1 MLIGSILFA
10 AMNSAPALGASTG
23 VICIIPAGA
32 SSCPSSPSSLT
43 GTVGSQLRVSVF
55 IQNSTGLNGFD
66 VTLLADHAILKPAG
80 ADFTGI
86 VLPGPQ
92 TLLLECLSGV
102 LISGTTCSSTDTI
115 DTLHLAVVSAPGT
128 VTGTPATG
136 LLFTAIYN
144 ITRTTSGTTLGFQTG
159 CGSATAPTSDPPVCV
174 TVANGS
180 PSAVPRRLS
189 PPYFQPSRPPILFYL
204 QSRVA

>member
-80 ADFTGI
+80 ADRSEEHTSELQSHHDL
-86 VLPGPQ
+86 VCR
-92 TLLLECLSGV
+92 LLLEKKKKKKYHINL
-102 LISGTTCSSTDTI
+102 
-115 DTLHLAVVSAPGT
+115 
-128 VTGTPATG
+128 
-136 LLFTAIYN
+136 
-144 ITRTTSGTTLGFQTG
+144 RT
-159 CGSATAPTSDPPVCV
+159 
-174 TVANGS
+174 
-180 PSAVPRRLS
+180 
-189 PPYFQPSRPPILFYL
+189 
-204 QSRVA
+204 